1 VAYHCAQH
9 AANGARFGAP
19 ERAVMSWLSD
29 ISFAR
34 PSGLWLLLLA
44 PLLVLL
50 AWRYGLATGRIGRLT
65 VLLRG
70 LAIVAIAFAV
80 AEPLLETSA
89 SGTSVIFVVDR
100 SSSLPSASADSISAW
115 VNDALGS
122 APAGSEAAVVTYASN
137 PVVSAGVDASSVVA
151 GSWQETSPSQTDATN
166 LESALAVANALP
178 TSGGKRIVVLSD
190 GAENAGSAMAQAT
203 QGQTPIDTVYAP
215 GVATSDLRLDAV
227 SGPSA
232 FWEGDSASL
241 VVTIVSPM
249 ATTVELSA
257 SIDGSSPQQT
267 TIAVNEGASN
277 HPLDLGA
284 LDAGFHSIA
293 VSISPSDPSIDP
305 VVENDALPAGIV
317 VRSAPVVLYVA
328 AEDADAGTL
337 PNALERQGAVVTTIT
352 PDRVPSRLSDLAPY
366 DAIVLNN
373 VPASALSVDQ
383 VAAIDQAARTLGKG
397 VVVTGGASSYG
408 PGAYAGTELEQ
419 MLPVTVKVTDGS
431 QRPRVALLLV
441 IDHSGSMTYNSD
453 GVSKLDMAKEAAKLA
468 LTALADGDEIGV
480 LAFNDRQQWVV
491 PMTEIDGQATRD
503 SINAAID
510 ELTADS
516 GTEVY
521 PALQVG
527 IDAIRAVDV
536 DVRHVILLS
545 DGKSRS
551 GTRASYESLIDAAAR
566 DRVSVSTIALGA
578 DADTDLLQ
586 FIADKGFGRY
596 HFTSKPQDIPTVT
609 LAEAQS
615 AGSQAVVR
623 GDFAPIQKE
632 SSPIMTGFD
641 PTLMPALEG
650 YDFAEA
656 KPDAQEVLTSPRGDP
671 ILATW
676 QYGLGRVVAWT
687 ADDGA
692 DFATQMR
699 GWDGYDSFFS
709 AVLRWSLP
717 DPDYRPV
724 SIEAGRDAGSVR
736 FDVAVTGAGGQPIDL
751 SRAVLDVNQPGAE
764 PQRVALAQTGADSW
778 SATLPGG
785 DTGVYQ
791 ATISWPV
798 ANGLSTDTQA
808 VVVPPS
814 PELRPSGDGAALLAA
829 LSAQSGGKQRSLDD
843 ASGVFSEPA
852 ASQAGQVHTYRP
864 IWRWLLTAGL
874 ALLLIEWSVR
884 LRFWHRL
891 GALRTLRAR

>member
-1 VAYHCAQH
+1 
-9 AANGARFGAP
+9 
-19 ERAVMSWLSD
+19 MSWLDD

-34 PSGLWLLLLA
+34 SSGLWLLLLA
-44 PLLVLL
+44 PLLVGL
-50 AWRYGLATGRIGRLT
+50 AWRYGLAKQRIGRLT
-65 VLLRG
+65 VALRA
-70 LAIVAIAFAV
+70 LAIVAIALAIS
-80 AEPLLETSA
+80 EPLLETSA
-89 SGTSVIFVVDR
+89 SGTSVVFVVDR
-100 SSSLPSASADSISAW
+100 SSSLPPASADSITAW
-115 VNDALGS
+115 VNDALGD

-137 PVVSAGVDASSVVA
+137 PVVSAPVDASSVVA
-151 GSWQETSPSQTDATN
+151 SSWQESSPSQTDATN

-190 GAENAGSAMAQAT
+190 GAENDGSAMAQAS
-203 QGQTPIDTVYAP
+203 QGQTPIDTVFAP
-215 GVATSDLRLDAV
+215 GIASSDLRLDTI
-227 SGPSA
+227 SGPTA
-232 FWEGDSASL
+232 FWQGDSAT
-241 VVTIVSPM
+241 VTATIVSP
-249 ATTVELSA
+249 AGTSVELSA
-257 SIDGSSPQQT
+257 SVDGGAPQQT
-267 TIAVNEGASN
+267 TIALDEGASN
-277 HPLDLGA
+277 HAIDLGV
-284 LDAGFHSIA
+284 LEPGFHSIA
-293 VSISPSDPSIDP
+293 IAISPADPSIDP
-305 VVENDALPAGIV
+305 VPENDSLPAGIV
-317 VRSAPVVLYVA
+317 VRSAPAVLYVA
-328 AEDADAGTL
+328 AEDSDAGTL
-337 PNALERQGAVVTTIT
+337 PNALSRQGAQVTTIS

-366 DAIVLNN
+366 DAIILNN
-373 VPASALSVDQ
+373 VPASALSIDQ

-419 MLPVTVKVTDGS
+419 MMPVTVKVTDGS

-453 GVSKLDMAKEAAKLA
+453 SGVSKLDMAKEAAKLA

-551 GTRASYESLIDAAAR
+551 GTRASYETLIDSAAR
-566 DRVSVSTIALGA
+566 DRVSVSTIALGS

-596 HFTSKPQDIPTVT
+596 HFTSKPEDIPTVT

-623 GDFAPIQKE
+623 GDFQPIQQE

-650 YDFAEA
+650 YDYAET
-656 KPDAQEVLTSPRGDP
+656 KPDAQQVLMSPRGDP

-687 ADDGA
+687 ADDGT
-692 DFATQMR
+692 DFATAMR
-699 GWDGYDSFFS
+699 GWESYDSFFA

-724 SIEAGRDAGSVR
+724 SISANRDAGSVR
-736 FDVAVTGAGGQPIDL
+736 FDIAVTGAGGQPIDL
-751 SRAVLDVNQPGAE
+751 SQAVLEVGQPGAD
-764 PQRVALAQTGADSW
+764 PTRLDLAPTGADSW
-778 SATLPGG
+778 GATLTGG
-785 DTGVYQ
+785 NTGVYQ
-791 ATISWPV
+791 ATISWPA
-798 ANGLSTDTQA
+798 ANGMSTDTQA

-814 PELRPSGDGAALLAA
+814 PELRPSGDGTALLAA
-829 LSAQSGGKQRSLDD
+829 LADQSGGKQRSIDD
-843 ASGVFSEPA
+843 ASGIFNEP
-852 ASQAGQVHTYRP
+852 SLDQSGQLHTYRP

-874 ALLLIEWSVR
+874 ILLLLEWSIR

-891 GALRTLRAR
+891 GALRALARS

>member
-1 VAYHCAQH
+1 
-9 AANGARFGAP
+9 
-19 ERAVMSWLSD
+19 MSWLSD

-34 PSGLWLLLLA
+34 SSGLWLLLLA
-44 PLLVLL
+44 PLLVTL
-50 AWRYGLATGRIGRLT
+50 AWRFGLAKGHIGRFT
-65 VLLRG
+65 TLLRA
-70 LAIVAIAFAV
+70 LAIVAIALAV
-80 AEPLLETSA
+80 SEPLLETSA
-89 SGTSVIFVVDR
+89 GGTSVVFVVDR
-100 SSSLPSASADSISAW
+100 SSSLPPASADSITAW
-115 VNDALGS
+115 VNDALND

-137 PVVSAGVDASSVVA
+137 PVVSASVDASSAVA
-151 GSWQETSPSQTDATN
+151 SSWQESGPSQTDATN

-178 TSGGKRIVVLSD
+178 TSGGKRIVVLGD
-190 GAENAGSAMAQAT
+190 GAENEGSAMAQAV
-203 QGQTPIDTVYAP
+203 QGQAPIDTVYAP
-215 GVATSDLRLDAV
+215 GIASSDLRLDAI
-227 SGPSA
+227 SGPTA
-232 FWEGDSASL
+232 FWDGDTASL
-241 VVTIVSPM
+241 IATIVSPA
-249 ATTVELSA
+249 ATSVELSA
-257 SIDGSSPQQT
+257 SIDGAAPQRS
-267 TIAVNEGASN
+267 TITLNEGASN
-277 HPLDLGA
+277 HPLDLGV
-284 LDAGFHSIA
+284 LEAGFHSI
-293 VSISPSDPSIDP
+293 SITVSPSDPSLDP
-305 VVENDALPAGIV
+305 VPENDSLPAGIV
-317 VRSAPVVLYVA
+317 VRSAPTVLYIA
-328 AEDADAGTL
+328 AEDSDAGTL
-337 PNALERQGAVVTTIT
+337 PNALSRQGALVTTVT

-366 DAIVLNN
+366 DAIILNN

-419 MLPVTVKVTDGS
+419 MLPITVKVTDGS

-441 IDHSGSMTYNSD
+441 IDHSGSMTYNSAS

-551 GTRASYESLIDAAAR
+551 GTRASYETLIDSAAR
-566 DRVSVSTIALGA
+566 DRVSVSTIALGS
-578 DADTDLLQ
+578 DADIDLLQ

-596 HFTSKPQDIPTVT
+596 HFTDKPEDIPTVT

-623 GDFAPIQKE
+623 GDFAPIQSE
-632 SSPIMTGFD
+632 PSPIMTGFD
-641 PTLMPALEG
+641 PTLMPAIEG
-650 YDFAEA
+650 YDYAET
-656 KPDAQEVLTSPRGDP
+656 KPDAQEVLISPRGDP

-687 ADDGA
+687 ADDGT
-692 DFATQMR
+692 DFATAMR
-699 GWDGYDSFFS
+699 GWEQYDAFF
-709 AVLRWSLP
+709 AAMLRWVLP

-724 SIEAGRDAGSVR
+724 SISAEQDGGNLR
-736 FDVAVTGAGGQPIDL
+736 FDISVTGAGGQSIDL
-751 SRAVLDVNQPGAE
+751 SQATLEVSQPGAD
-764 PQRVALAQTGADSW
+764 PTRLDLALTGADSW
-778 SATLPGG
+778 GATLTGG
-785 DTGVYQ
+785 STGVYQ
-791 ATISWPV
+791 AVISWP
-798 ANGLSTDTQA
+798 ATNGMSTDTQA

-814 PELRPSGDGAALLAA
+814 PELRPGGDGSALLAA
-829 LSAQSGGKQRSLDD
+829 LSAQTGGKQRSLDD
-843 ASGVFSEPA
+843 TSGVFSEPTPD
-852 ASQAGQVHTYRP
+852 QAGQLHAYRP
-864 IWRWLLTAGL
+864 IWRWLLTTGL
-874 ALLLIEWSVR
+874 VLLLLEWSIR

-891 GALRTLRAR
+891 GALRLLGQR